1 MGSHSWT
8 DVWKLFLDLLSR
20 ENIAM
25 QIAIGLGAAFLAV
38 MALEGIRASF
48 FPKRIVESAAL
59 RSVAPSAASAAA
71 PSASSP
77 PKDDM
82 RAAWNLPQEPVAY
95 MPLPRNTVNADQA
108 RRSTPQPLRVI
119 GARKPT

>member
-1 MGSHSWT
+1 
-8 DVWKLFLDLLSR
+8 
-20 ENIAM
+20 
-25 QIAIGLGAAFLAV
+25 
-38 MALEGIRASF
+38 
-48 FPKRIVESAAL
+48 
-59 RSVAPSAASAAA
+59 
-71 PSASSP
+71 
-77 PKDDM
+77 M